1 MVTFPEAS
9 HPAIVSL
16 AASSALQL
24 MTVSEESGNGLY
36 APVSTFTASLAP
48 ALIFSVLSPTRA
60 SGRVEDTTRT
70 VTPAFTVPAP
80 YAICTGMD
88 AVVPGAASLVAETCK
103 LPERD
108 RLAVIRPD
116 DELPPEYVYCFSS
129 SYTPDGAWVSAV
141 RSTVLGAAPA
151 STSIVEDEN
160 VGGGTSR
167 PITVIWRVITAELMI
182 LVLSDP
188 CLPST
193 AVKVME
199 AGPA

>member
-1 MVTFPEAS
+1 M
-9 HPAIVSL
+9 VSL

-48 ALIFSVLSPTRA
+48 ALIFNVLSPTRA

-108 RLAVIRPD
+108 RFAVICLD
-116 DELPPEYVYCFSS
+116 DELPPGIAVYCFSS

-141 RSTVLGAAPA
+141 RSTVLGVRARLDINSGGRERGRRHIAAYHRDL
-151 STSIVEDEN
+151 E
-160 VGGGTSR
+160 
-167 PITVIWRVITAELMI
+167 
-182 LVLSDP
+182 SDH
-188 CLPST
+188 CGIDDLGLIRSLL
-193 AVKVME
+193 AIHSGKR
-199 AGPA
+199 

>member
-9 HPAIVSL
+9 HPAMVSL

-36 APVSTFTASLAP
+36 APVSAFTTSLAP
-48 ALIFSVLSPTRA
+48 ALIFSVLSPTCA

-108 RLAVIRPD
+108 RFAVI
-116 DELPPEYVYCFSS
+116 
-129 SYTPDGAWVSAV
+129 
-141 RSTVLGAAPA
+141 
-151 STSIVEDEN
+151 
-160 VGGGTSR
+160 
-167 PITVIWRVITAELMI
+167 
-182 LVLSDP
+182 
-188 CLPST
+188 
-193 AVKVME
+193 
-199 AGPA
+199 

>member
-1 MVTFPEAS
+1 MVTFREAS

-116 DELPPEYVYCFSS
+116 DDFRRNTCIASRRH
-129 SYTPDGAWVSAV
+129 T
-141 RSTVLGAAPA
+141 RRTVHG
-151 STSIVEDEN
+151 
-160 VGGGTSR
+160 
-167 PITVIWRVITAELMI
+167 
-182 LVLSDP
+182 
-188 CLPST
+188 
-193 AVKVME
+193 
-199 AGPA
+199 